1 MVKDKSTLTNEVV
14 KEQYEEMISR
24 GLPFLQI
31 FPEMIQESN
40 VAETFRTRTNERNK
54 SLTQDNLDYPVL
66 SKIKYI
72 YYYKYIIFTIIH
84 K

>member
-14 KEQYEEMISR
+14 KEQYEEMIYR

-54 SLTQDNLDYPVL
+54 ASQVVVTVYDFALDTQPSQSSTESDERP
-66 SKIKYI
+66 
-72 YYYKYIIFTIIH
+72 
-84 K
+84 

>member
-14 KEQYEEMISR
+14 KKQYEELISS

-40 VAETFRTRTNERNK
+40 VAETFKIRVKERNK
-54 SLTQDNLDYPVL
+54 SLTQENLDSRNV
-66 SKIKYI
+66 KV
-72 YYYKYIIFTIIH
+72 IFRFSF
-84 K
+84 

>member
-1 MVKDKSTLTNEVV
+1 MVKDKSTLANEVV

-40 VAETFRTRTNERNK
+40 VAETFRIRTNERNK
-54 SLTQDNLDYPVL
+54 NIMEFSYCGIN
-66 SKIKYI
+66 
-72 YYYKYIIFTIIH
+72 
-84 K
+84 

>member
-1 MVKDKSTLTNEVV
+1 MVDYMVKEKSTLTNEVV

-40 VAETFRTRTNERNK
+40 VAETFKIRVKERNK
-54 SLTQDNLDYPVL
+54 SLTQENLDSRNVKVTFRF
-66 SKIKYI
+66 S
-72 YYYKYIIFTIIH
+72 F
-84 K
+84 